1 MAVSTKKETKCVKT
15 REKERMELKF
25 SKEQILNSARYIGN
39 RDLVDALLEED
50 KSYSYEMVENLME
63 KYRKGKV
70 K

>member
-1 MAVSTKKETKCVKT
+1 MAVSAKKETKCVKT

>member
-1 MAVSTKKETKCVKT
+1 MAVSAKKETKCAKT
-15 REKERMELKF
+15 REKERMELEF

-39 RDLVDALLEED
+39 RDLVDALLEDE